1 MGPWNL
7 VKLFLYKMK
16 TSWNDHNIR
25 GKLWF
30 LNYIFNQSWD
40 RGSKNEWDI
49 VVILNIK
56 DIKGE
61 LGRERWSLLLSYSGH
76 VFNNIPATS
85 NDTDDV
91 LFNWSKIINNSYTS
105 FYIKLVSLENVICR
119 FTINCSHWS
128 HLLVYIGNLETG
140 DQDQSSRVFSKRRK

>member
-7 VKLFLYKMK
+7 VKLFSYKMK

-30 LNYIFNQSWD
+30 FNYIFNQSWD

-61 LGRERWSLLLSYSGH
+61 LNRERWSPLLLSYSGH
-76 VFNNIPATS
+76 VFNNIIS
-85 NDTDDV
+85 YDTDDV
-91 LFNWSKIINNSYTS
+91 LFNGSKILLPFNL
-105 FYIKLVSLENVICR
+105 FYIRLVSFANVICG
-119 FTINCSHWS
+119 FTINCPHWS
-128 HLLVYIGNLETG
+128 HLLVYIGNLEKE
-140 DQDQSSRVFSKRRK
+140 DQDQSSLICRK